1 MFLAINVVVGRL
13 VNAMEIHHI
22 SVLCDEVIDFL
33 SPKPDGVYIDGTVGL
48 GGHSA
53 AILETSA
60 PNGRVIGIDLDV
72 EALSIAKRRLHAFGE
87 RSSLI
92 NGNFAEM
99 DVLLKTKHSIH
110 AVDGILLDLGVSS
123 LQLDTSHRGFSFN
136 HTGPLDMRMNSSQQ
150 SALSRRS
157 PTRGNLRR
165 NQQEWLSTISDQ
177 QPAKDTNVTEGS
189 PLPDTSLLTAEGFR
203 QPRATLTA
211 MQVVN
216 NSPMD
221 ALVDIFKRYGEERFA
236 KRIAH
241 RIIQTRQETPITT
254 TTQLAEIIKRAVPG
268 SASKIHPATRVFQAL
283 RIHVNAEL
291 ENLAIGLDVAISL
304 LKPGGCMCVIT
315 FHSLEDRIV
324 KHCFQKCARACICPP
339 KTPICICE
347 HTASLEILTKRPI
360 SPDAVEV
367 QHNPRARSAKLR
379 VARKL

>member
-1 MFLAINVVVGRL
+1 MDT
-13 VNAMEIHHI
+13 HHI
-22 SVLCDEVIDFL
+22 PVLCNKVIDFL
-33 SPKPDGVYIDGTVGL
+33 SPKSDGVYIDGTVGL

-72 EALSIAKRRLHAFGE
+72 EALTIAKSRLHVFGE

-99 DVLLKTKHSIH
+99 DVLLETRHSIH

-123 LQLDTSHRGFSFN
+123 LQLDTPHRGFSFN
-136 HTGPLDMRMNSSQQ
+136 HTGPLDMRMN
-150 SALSRRS
+150 A
-157 PTRGNLRR
+157 
-165 NQQEWLSTISDQ
+165 
-177 QPAKDTNVTEGS
+177 
-189 PLPDTSLLTAEGFR
+189 R
-203 QPRATLTA
+203 QMLNSERETDITA
-211 MQVVN
+211 MRVVN

-236 KRIAH
+236 RRIAH
-241 RIIQTRQETPITT
+241 RIIQTRQATPIMT
-254 TTQLAEIIKRAVPG
+254 TTQLAEIVKQAVPKG
-268 SASKIHPATRVFQAL
+268 VSKIHPATRVFQAL
-283 RIHVNAEL
+283 RIHINAEL
-291 ENLAIGLDVAISL
+291 ENLETGLDIAIQL
-304 LKPGGCMCVIT
+304 LRQGSCLCIIT

-324 KHCFQKCARACICPP
+324 KHCFQKCARTCICPP

>member
-1 MFLAINVVVGRL
+1 MLEQSTRKINWHVSCYRYCNERSL
-13 VNAMEIHHI
+13 INIMDTHHI
-22 SVLCDEVIDFL
+22 PVLCDKVIDFL
-33 SPKPDGVYIDGTVGL
+33 SPKSDGIYIDGTVGL

-72 EALSIAKRRLHAFGE
+72 EALSIAKSRLHVFGE

-99 DVLLKTKHSIH
+99 DALLETRHSIH
-110 AVDGILLDLGVSS
+110 AVDGIVLDLGVSS
-123 LQLDTSHRGFSFN
+123 LQLDTPHRGFSFN
-136 HTGPLDMRMNSSQQ
+136 HTGPLDMRMNARQMLNSE
-150 SALSRRS
+150 
-157 PTRGNLRR
+157 
-165 NQQEWLSTISDQ
+165 QETDI
-177 QPAKDTNVTEGS
+177 
-189 PLPDTSLLTAEGFR
+189 
-203 QPRATLTA
+203 TA
-211 MQVVN
+211 MRVVN

-236 KRIAH
+236 RRIAH
-241 RIIQTRQETPITT
+241 RIIQTRQETPIMT
-254 TTQLAEIIKRAVPG
+254 TTQLAKIVKRAVPKG
-268 SASKIHPATRVFQAL
+268 VSKIHPATRVFQAL
-283 RIHVNAEL
+283 RIHINAEL
-291 ENLAIGLDVAISL
+291 ENLAMGLDVAIQL
-304 LKPGGCMCVIT
+304 LKPGGCLCVIA

-324 KHCFQKCARACICPP
+324 KHRFQTCARTCVCLP

-360 SPDAVEV
+360 LPDAVEV

>member
-1 MFLAINVVVGRL
+1 MDTR
-13 VNAMEIHHI
+13 HI
-22 SVLCDEVIDFL
+22 SVLCDKVIDFL

-72 EALSIAKRRLHAFGE
+72 EALTIAKSRLQVFGE
-87 RSSLI
+87 RFSLI

-99 DVLLKTKHSIH
+99 DVLLETKHSIH
-110 AVDGILLDLGVSS
+110 TVDGILLDLGVSS
-123 LQLDTSHRGFSFN
+123 LQLDTPHRGFSFN
-136 HTGPLDMRMNSSQQ
+136 HTGPLDMRMNAGQVVNSE
-150 SALSRRS
+150 R
-157 PTRGNLRR
+157 
-165 NQQEWLSTISDQ
+165 E
-177 QPAKDTNVTEGS
+177 TES
-189 PLPDTSLLTAEGFR
+189 
-203 QPRATLTA
+203 LTA

-216 NSPMD
+216 DSPTD

-241 RIIQTRQETPITT
+241 RIIQTRRETPIVT
-254 TTQLAEIIKRAVPG
+254 TTQLAEIIKQTVPAG
-268 SASKIHPATRVFQAL
+268 ISKIHPATRVFQAL
-283 RIHVNAEL
+283 RIHINAEL

-304 LKPGGCMCVIT
+304 LKPGGCLCVIT

-324 KHCFQKCARACICPP
+324 KHYFQKCARKCICPP

-347 HTASLEILTKRPI
+347 HTATLEILTKRPI
-360 SPDAVEV
+360 LSDAVEV
-367 QHNPRARSAKLR
+367 QQNPRARSAKLR